1 MIAFLHT
8 SDIHIERF
16 EQLVRKFD
24 STVEVKHFVN
34 KDLLDFAMREG
45 VTDNQGFARVVQSI
59 KNEKPEL
66 IICTCS
72 TYGEA
77 CDQSDEIER
86 IDQPIV
92 EHLVSNYQ
100 KIGLAYTAKST
111 RRVSHDL
118 IVTTAN
124 RQKKTVKIVD
134 CDCSSAWVHY
144 ENQDFDQYART
155 IAEQLKTYASA
166 VDVIFLAQASME
178 NAKKYLTDFPKE
190 IYASP
195 GFGVRSYLQRI
206 K

>member
-16 EQLVRKFD
+16 ENLVRKFD
-24 STVEVKHFVN
+24 SAIEVKHFVN
-34 KDLLDFAMREG
+34 EDLLGFAMREG
-45 VTDNQGFARVVQSI
+45 TTDNQGFASVVQSI
-59 KNEKPEL
+59 KEEKPDL

-92 EHLVSNYQ
+92 EYLVSNYQ

-118 IVTTAN
+118 IVTIASQQN
-124 RQKKTVKIVD
+124 KPVEIVD
-134 CDCSSAWVHY
+134 CDCSSAWIYY
-144 ENQDFDQYART
+144 ENQDFDQYAKT
-155 IAEQLKTYASA
+155 IAERIKTYASE
-166 VDVIFLAQASME
+166 VDVVFLAQASME

-195 GFGVRSYLQRI
+195 EFGVRSYLQQI
-206 K
+206 N